1 MTRYDEERIA
11 GLLRAL
17 PAVPQGWVQAAQEL
31 PFARRELDSI
41 VERAARDAAYR
52 AAVVADLEAAL
63 RAAGVE
69 PSTPVVAHLRR
80 RLEQ

>member
-1 MTRYDEERIA
+1 MTTYDEERIA

-17 PAVPQGWVQAAQEL
+17 PAVPRGWVQAAQEL
-31 PFARRELDSI
+31 PFARAELDSI

-52 AAVVADLEAAL
+52 AAVLADLEAAL

-69 PSTPVVAHLRR
+69 PAQTVVAHLRR